1 MQLTEEDIRSRKRT
15 RMGDALGDLC
25 FLLWKELTWLHIKW
39 EEFRTLYGT
48 SEKEIALLNAVA
60 PNFFGRIQEVLWQ
73 DLMLHISRLT
83 DPPKSAGRDNLSI
96 KRLPTL
102 IDEPAL
108 KAQIEA
114 LVAEAVTRSAF
125 ARDWRNRYLAHCDLG
140 HAEDSSLHA
149 LAPASRQDVKE
160 ALVEIRKPINAI
172 EQHFEGSP
180 TSFERSIPSLQ
191 GASALL
197 RFIQRSVSVEKR
209 LGGS

>member
-1 MQLTEEDIRSRKRT
+1 
-15 RMGDALGDLC
+15 MGEALGDLC

-39 EEFRTLYGT
+39 EEFRVLYGT

-60 PNFFGRIQEVLWQ
+60 PNFFGRVQEVLWQ

-96 KRLPTL
+96 RRLPTL
-102 IDEPAL
+102 IDEPDL
-108 KAQIEA
+108 KAQTEV
-114 LVAEAVTRSAF
+114 LVAQAVARSAF

-160 ALVEIRKPINAI
+160 VLAEIRKPINVI
-172 EQHFEGSP
+172 ELHFEGLT
-180 TSFERSIPSLQ
+180 TSFEHSIPSLR
-191 GASALL
+191 GAAALL
-197 RFIQRSVSVEKR
+197 RFIQNNVPAEKR
-209 LGGS
+209 